1 MKSQE
6 VNGGHLI
13 TPEPIVLTIY
23 KKRLEK
29 TGRNQMIRDFVYH
42 SKTLRITLKM
52 THSQRKIVSRSDI
65 FRFTFQ

>member
-6 VNGGHLI
+6 VNGGSLI

-29 TGRNQMIRDFVYH
+29 TGRNQMIRDFAYH
-42 SKTLRITLKM
+42 SKIITYYVKDD
-52 THSQRKIVSRSDI
+52 SQSEKD
-65 FRFTFQ
+65 FKQE